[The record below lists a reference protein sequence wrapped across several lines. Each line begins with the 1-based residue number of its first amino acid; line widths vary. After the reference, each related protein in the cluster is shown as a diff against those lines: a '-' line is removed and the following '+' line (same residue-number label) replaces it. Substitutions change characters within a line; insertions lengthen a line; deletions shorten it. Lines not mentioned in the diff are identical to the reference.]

1 MHLVGRYRIVT
12 NPIRFTSGSTIIV
25 SRLKLT
31 AALALVG
38 LWCGGAGAWAQTP
51 EAAEKQAAVARP
63 LDPLVTSNYVWQISQ
78 DQFQKHF
85 APVRFQW
92 LSEKRDQARFFG
104 PGLSLWQGE
113 VPVTEAIIEFTPE
126 GNPGRMTF
134 SIYNRGDSLGEM
146 EPGRNEFEERVA
158 KLKSRLDELL
168 GTPGADRGKDKT
180 SAVAAEGFVWS
191 KAPSSYLL
199 EYSFQREMKS
209 RSIPF
214 RPEFIRLRVVPAQA
228 AGSGVAATAPAAE
241 NTAVTKASLVANLKK
256 ETNGDVMIGNMPM
269 VDQGPK
275 GYCAVATA
283 ERVFKYYGIPVD
295 QHEMAQVADSSS
307 DGGTS
312 PSKMYEALNKLEGR
326 LRVRVR
332 VVENWDYKNFTG
344 MVSDYNREAKRASK
358 REVSVE
364 PRNGVVYVDEIYGAM
379 DGEVLKTSRTSRDRS
394 GYGKFQRGIAGLV
407 DQGIPVMWSVMLG
420 LLPEPEIPQ
429 ANGGHMRLI
438 IGYNPKTEEIIYSDS
453 WGAEHAVKRMP
464 MANAFTMTTGIYY
477 MEPMA
482 K

>member
-1 MHLVGRYRIVT
+1 MAVFSVLQMGVT
-12 NPIRFTSGSTIIV
+12 CLAQDPLSTEQSKPEVV
-25 SRLKLT
+25 S
-31 AALALVG
+31 
-38 LWCGGAGAWAQTP
+38 
-51 EAAEKQAAVARP
+51 RP
-63 LDPLVTSNYVWQISQ
+63 LDALVTSNLVWQITQ

-92 LSEKRDQARFFG
+92 LSDKRDQARFFG
-104 PGLSLWQGE
+104 AGLSLWQGS
-113 VPVTEAIIEFTPE
+113 VPVTEAIVEFTAE
-126 GNPGRMTF
+126 GNPARMTF
-134 SIYNRGDSLGEM
+134 SIYNRGDSVAAL
-146 EPGRNEFEERVA
+146 EPSRNEFEERVT
-158 KLKSRLDELL
+158 KLKTTLDGLL
-168 GTPGADRGKDKT
+168 GTPGAERGKDKT
-180 SAVAAEGFVWS
+180 SAVAAEGFVWT
-191 KAPSSYLL
+191 KAPSTYLL

-209 RSIPF
+209 RAIPF
-214 RPEFIRLRVVPAQA
+214 RPEFIRLRVAPALAGAPGLAAAAQPAQN
-228 AGSGVAATAPAAE
+228 AP
-241 NTAVTKASLVANLKK
+241 VTKGALLANLKK
-256 ETNGDVMIGNMPM
+256 EENGDVLIANVPM

-332 VVENWDYKNFTG
+332 VVENWDYKNFTS

-358 REVSVE
+358 PEVSPE
-364 PRNGVVYVDEIYGAM
+364 PRNGTIYLDEIYGAM

-407 DQGIPVMWSVMLG
+407 DQGIPVMWSVILG

-438 IGYNPKTEEIIYSDS
+438 IGYNPKTEEILYSDS
-453 WGAEHAVKRMP
+453 WGAAHAVKRMP